1 MGQDNPLLFPAGI
14 DEKYYQ
20 KVLDSTNEGV
30 IRVDDKGI
38 ITYANPKFC
47 ELFDLTPKQLLGKN
61 LFSFIDKKEIPDQT
75 QKINNRLHGKSE
87 SYERTLVG
95 ENHQIYRCFITAFPI
110 FAKDGSFIGSFA
122 LVKDVTAEKIEFEK
136 FTESQ
141 RNFNALA
148 KSLPD
153 VVSRYNRELKIIY
166 INDAIK
172 QISGLDPGEYLG
184 KSNGML
190 DLPEDQ
196 ARLWHKA
203 LESAFAFKKEISI
216 EFERNTSR
224 GLRYFETR
232 IIPEFSE
239 DGSVQTVFC
248 VTRDFTDQV
257 NVDRKKREEDANW
270 LALLEQ
276 ADERIHLAA
285 QAAHLGVWEWDI
297 LADKLIWDDQM
308 FELYGLKRENFIPVY
323 ADWHDA
329 IHPDDVAK
337 SDIEMKR
344 ALEDRVPYDTEF
356 RVILPD
362 HKIRWMRALGQV
374 FSNSSGQ
381 PARMIGVNFD
391 TTEQKWVENANRL
404 LVEAQPQ
411 MDQAKSAEE
420 IYHIVSQKIQPIIE
434 TGVSVVTRMDESGLG
449 ESVVDVLGFGNRLQ
463 EVIRLFNIDFEK
475 MVFYTKDITEEEL
488 ARFSSGKLELYPGE
502 FYELVCQKLH
512 RKMPKRFFR
521 WVEKEFK
528 INHIYNMGFKWEDTF
543 FGGVTL
549 FTSRDLAPV
558 STVISSLVNQAA
570 LSLTKIHSEQQL
582 RESEQRFRSLFDDSP
597 IALWEEDFSA
607 VKARLDT
614 LRSQGVTDFRTF
626 FMDHPQEVTDC
637 ARLIKIIDVNR
648 AAVRLLRAKS
658 KNEIY
663 KNINLILGKQDN
675 LSLASELVQIA
686 NGKSNFEWEGI
697 NHTVDGRPLTLNLQ
711 WSAAPGYEETLA
723 RVIVS
728 IVDVT
733 ERRQAE
739 DQLRENER
747 QISTLM
753 SNLPGMV
760 YRCLNDK
767 NWTMEFVSE
776 GSLILTGYSP
786 DDFVKNQI
794 HYNDI
799 ILAEDREMVWKEIQI
814 AEKENQPFQ
823 LAYRIRTK
831 TDKIKWVWEQ
841 GRKVYSETNRA
852 LLEGFITDITERKL
866 AEQSLLAMS
875 EVQRQIVL
883 LHTPQEIIHLVGQ
896 RICKLLGDA
905 LVGVTILDE
914 KEQAMHMIGHYGF
927 GDLYDKLAAQFNFDP
942 STVPFYL
949 KKFTAEEL
957 ELYRSG
963 KLKKYDNG
971 LYNLLSGKI
980 QKSAC
985 RVIEKQLR
993 IKDIYVIGFI
1003 HGGIHFG
1010 SLVIL
1015 ARSTIDPFVEPIETI
1030 VNQATILLDRISS
1043 EDALRESE
1051 DRFHRIFDE
1060 SPIGIFIADIQ
1071 GHYINTNKMAS
1082 AILGYSQNELLRLT
1096 LKQGTFPDDYAENE
1110 RLRDQLIRGE
1120 IQLFHLTK
1128 RYIHKEG
1135 RIIWAELTVTAVHS
1149 QTGEII
1155 GTLAMVEDITEKK
1168 RSAEALEYEQYLLQ
1182 TLMENLPDSV
1192 FYKDLENRFIRV
1204 NPATVTKFGAST
1216 VDEILGKTDAD
1227 FLSPEATKG
1236 WAGEENEIVRTG
1248 NPVIYSNEMEVW
1260 KDNRPTTWCSSTKMP
1275 LRDKEG
1281 NIIGSFGISHDITR
1295 LMEDEEKIKQLNA
1308 DLEKKVESRT
1318 NELILRNQELE
1329 AFTYSISHD
1338 LKAPLRGITG
1348 YSELLLQEH
1357 SRQLDEEGKAFL
1369 NKLMLSSQQ
1378 LSQLIDDLLEYTRLE
1393 RNPLNSQPLS
1403 VYEIVKPVIEERIS
1417 DIRSGHILIHE
1428 NIEGEMINSSPDL
1441 LTRIFRNYLD
1451 NAMKFTEKTD
1461 HPEIWID
1468 YKNLG
1473 VTSLFSIRD
1482 NGVGFDMKYSEKIFD
1497 VFYRLHPV
1505 DEFTGTG
1512 IGLALV
1518 KKAAGLL
1525 GYRVWAV
1532 SEVNAGATFFLEINK
1547 SPSAG

>member
-1 MGQDNPLLFPAGI
+1 
-14 DEKYYQ
+14 
-20 KVLDSTNEGV
+20 
-30 IRVDDKGI
+30 
-38 ITYANPKFC
+38 
-47 ELFDLTPKQLLGKN
+47 
-61 LFSFIDKKEIPDQT
+61 
-75 QKINNRLHGKSE
+75 
-87 SYERTLVG
+87 
-95 ENHQIYRCFITAFPI
+95 
-110 FAKDGSFIGSFA
+110 
-122 LVKDVTAEKIEFEK
+122 
-136 FTESQ
+136 
-141 RNFNALA
+141 
-148 KSLPD
+148 
-153 VVSRYNRELKIIY
+153 
-166 INDAIK
+166 
-172 QISGLDPGEYLG
+172 
-184 KSNGML
+184 
-190 DLPEDQ
+190 
-196 ARLWHKA
+196 
-203 LESAFAFKKEISI
+203 
-216 EFERNTSR
+216 
-224 GLRYFETR
+224 
-232 IIPEFSE
+232 
-239 DGSVQTVFC
+239 
-248 VTRDFTDQV
+248 
-257 NVDRKKREEDANW
+257 
-270 LALLEQ
+270 
-276 ADERIHLAA
+276 
-285 QAAHLGVWEWDI
+285 
-297 LADKLIWDDQM
+297 
-308 FELYGLKRENFIPVY
+308 
-323 ADWHDA
+323 
-329 IHPDDVAK
+329 
-337 SDIEMKR
+337 
-344 ALEDRVPYDTEF
+344 
-356 RVILPD
+356 
-362 HKIRWMRALGQV
+362 MRALGQV

-626 FMDHPQEVTDC
+626 FMDHPQEVANCVSLLKVLGVNRAAVSLLGAKNKAAVLANVDHILSRRGYADFINELVHISQGKTNFDWEGVNTSLDGKTLNIYFKWSAALNYEKSLARVFVSSIDVTSTKRVEIQLRESEARFRSLFDDSPIAVWQEDFSAVKLRLDVLRAQGVTDFKDYFDSHPQEVTDC

-985 RVIEKQLR
+985 RVIEKQLG

-1003 HGGIHFG
+1003 RGGIHFG

-1295 LMEDEEKIKQLNA
+1295 LIEDEEKIKQLNA